1 MARFPDGE
9 RPAPTLED
17 VARRAGVS
25 RATVSRVV
33 NGATLV
39 APATVTSVQAAI
51 HDLDYRPNRAA
62 RALVTRRTGVVAVVV
77 PEANE
82 RVFNDPFFP
91 QAYHGALQGF
101 SNSDVQ
107 VVLAIAQPGDP
118 ADRMLRYLDSGHVD
132 GAIVVSH
139 HGPELA
145 MSLAR
150 MAIPVV
156 FVGDPE
162 TPGLPYVDLDQVDAS
177 RQATELL
184 IERGYRRIATITGPL
199 DMAAGRRRLQGYREA
214 LAAAGLEPGP
224 IEVGD
229 FTQAAGRAAAA
240 RVVASGASFDAIFV
254 ANDLMATGALYTL
267 NEAGLRVPDDVAVI
281 GFDNAALA
289 EQSSPGLTTM
299 TNPAD
304 ELCRVAAEL
313 LTKRLAGMPVESVI
327 LPSHPVLR
335 GSV

>member
-1 MARFPDGE
+1 MVRFPDGE

-39 APATVTSVQAAI
+39 APDTVKSVQAAI
-51 HDLDYRPNRAA
+51 SDLDYRPNRAA

-101 SNSDVQ
+101 GNSDVQ

-132 GAIVVSH
+132 GAIVLSH
-139 HGPELA
+139 HGPALA
-145 MSLAR
+145 TALAR

-162 TPGLPYVDLDQVDAS
+162 TPGLPFVDLDQVDAS

-184 IERGYRRIATITGPL
+184 IQRGHRRVATITGPL
-199 DMAAGRRRLQGYREA
+199 DMAAGRRRLQGFRDA
-214 LAAAGLEPGP
+214 LTAAGLEPGP

-229 FTQAAGRAAAA
+229 FTQASGRAAAA
-240 RVVASGASFDAIFV
+240 RILASGADFDAIFV
-254 ANDLMATGALYTL
+254 ANDLMATGALYTFG
-267 NEAGLRVPDDVAVI
+267 EAGLRVPDDVAVI

-304 ELCRVAAEL
+304 ELCRVAAEML
-313 LTKRLAGMPVESVI
+313 IKTLAGVPVTSVI